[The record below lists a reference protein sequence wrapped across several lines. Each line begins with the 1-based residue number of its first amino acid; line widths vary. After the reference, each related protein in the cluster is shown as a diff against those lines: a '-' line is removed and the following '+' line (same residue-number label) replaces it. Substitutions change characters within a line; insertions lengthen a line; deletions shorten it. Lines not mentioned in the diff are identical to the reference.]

1 MWKNTVQTDRQQIMV
16 KHKAEKMRFACR
28 IQTRSLNN

>member
-1 MWKNTVQTDRQQIMV
+1 VEKYGTDRQITSDNKTQSR
-16 KHKAEKMRFACR
+16 KMRFACR